1 MGGKV
6 FSFKEDYY
14 LQPDLYAVTMLRLV
28 RRALAGDA
36 ELAVLLMALGG
47 YRDEID
53 VAFQENSD
61 IMQPLQGQ
69 E

>member
-1 MGGKV
+1 M
-6 FSFKEDYY
+6 
-14 LQPDLYAVTMLRLV
+14 QPDLYAVTMLRLV